1 MDSCTAVMCIVACA
15 CKACDALILDFSLAD
30 CGGCGSEIKNGQS
43 LVALDKH
50 WHLGCFKCNTCG
62 KLLNA
67 EYISK

>member
-1 MDSCTAVMCIVACA
+1 M
-15 CKACDALILDFSLAD
+15 FSVLG
-30 CGGCGSEIKNGQS
+30 CGGCGLEIKNGQA

-50 WHLGCFKCNTCG
+50 WHLGCFKCKTCG

>member
-1 MDSCTAVMCIVACA
+1 MPLVELLGLAVGGPWAHSEGVC
-15 CKACDALILDFSLAD
+15 LFSISG
-30 CGGCGSEIKNGQS
+30 CGGCGLEIKNGQA

-50 WHLGCFKCNTCG
+50 WHLGCFKCKTCG

>member
-1 MDSCTAVMCIVACA
+1 MFLG
-15 CKACDALILDFSLAD
+15 ALQYEASGPTVKVTVFSVLG
-30 CGGCGSEIKNGQS
+30 CGGCGLEIKNGQA

-50 WHLGCFKCNTCG
+50 WHLGCFKCKTCG